1 MKNNINLVNSFILVL
16 GVVLTVGLTQMG
28 CNSGTKTVETVD
40 HDHSEGHDTH
50 SERETPPM
58 RVVDATLAAD
68 ADLDS
73 VVFNA
78 IENIKKG
85 KESGDMSLVM
95 NQGIMKLR
103 AVIDRDSNNIAAIYQ
118 LGIMSIES
126 GQTEKAVK
134 RFEKLLLLQ
143 PENQEY
149 KKILADLKD

>member
-1 MKNNINLVNSFILVL
+1 
-16 GVVLTVGLTQMG
+16 
-28 CNSGTKTVETVD
+28 
-40 HDHSEGHDTH
+40 
-50 SERETPPM
+50 
-58 RVVDATLAAD
+58 
-68 ADLDS
+68 
-73 VVFNA
+73 
-78 IENIKKG
+78 
-85 KESGDMSLVM
+85 MSLVM

>member
-1 MKNNINLVNSFILVL
+1 MIVL
-16 GVVLTVGLTQMG
+16 GVVLTVGLTQLG
-28 CNSGTKTVETVD
+28 CQSDTKSTDTLDHGHAETKVPDVEK
-40 HDHSEGHDTH
+40 S
-50 SERETPPM
+50 TPPI
-58 RVVDATLAAD
+58 RVADATLPAD
-68 ADLDS
+68 VDLGE
-73 VVFNA
+73 VVSNA

-95 NQGIMKLR
+95 NEGIMKLR
-103 AVIDRDSNNIAAIYQ
+103 AVTERDSNNVAAIYQ

-149 KKILADLKD
+149 KKILADLKG